1 MFEGMKSMNDI
12 KKEERPFY
20 RKKRFLW
27 GGIAA
32 LLALA
37 VLLTGLVMIFTAAP
51 TVYSFGGARLR
62 EDVYSYWFSC
72 YKYVYQVNYR
82 DLDIEDSEAGWA
94 QPYRDGMSYEELFR
108 ERIDE
113 RIRLRFIAAS
123 LFDSQGYTL
132 SESDREALD
141 ALMEELETES
151 FGEVPL
157 DVLEKTY
164 GIGKNAVKQAAL
176 YEQKYEALYKQLFS
190 DASVIYSDAY
200 RDALK
205 SFYETYYLRYN
216 CILIKDDAG
225 DAQISA
231 LEAAL
236 FPADGARV
244 TEETFTALEAEY
256 TDENFKVTSGN
267 YPNGIYLYAGE
278 SYARSFDA
286 ELLSAFSEAA
296 GSDGI
301 GKIVK
306 KRNAEDNGT
315 YYVMR
320 YALDDA
326 PYLLDEK
333 WVDVCFGDLPS
344 YAGIA
349 FYHDL
354 LREELASLKT
364 HEAHANHSVA
374 NAVSCKYY
382 NIVQL
387 LGND

>member
-1 MFEGMKSMNDI
+1 M
-12 KKEERPFY
+12 
-20 RKKRFLW
+20 
-27 GGIAA
+27 
-32 LLALA
+32 
-37 VLLTGLVMIFTAAP
+37 
-51 TVYSFGGARLR
+51 
-62 EDVYSYWFSC
+62 
-72 YKYVYQVNYR
+72 
-82 DLDIEDSEAGWA
+82 
-94 QPYRDGMSYEELFR
+94 
-108 ERIDE
+108 
-113 RIRLRFIAAS
+113 
-123 LFDSQGYTL
+123 
-132 SESDREALD
+132 
-141 ALMEELETES
+141 
-151 FGEVPL
+151 
-157 DVLEKTY
+157 
-164 GIGKNAVKQAAL
+164 
-176 YEQKYEALYKQLFS
+176 
-190 DASVIYSDAY
+190 
-200 RDALK
+200 
-205 SFYETYYLRYN
+205 
-216 CILIKDDAG
+216 
-225 DAQISA
+225 
-231 LEAAL
+231 
-236 FPADGARV
+236 
-244 TEETFTALEAEY
+244 
-256 TDENFKVTSGN
+256 
-267 YPNGIYLYAGE
+267 
-278 SYARSFDA
+278 
-286 ELLSAFSEAA
+286 SAFSEAA